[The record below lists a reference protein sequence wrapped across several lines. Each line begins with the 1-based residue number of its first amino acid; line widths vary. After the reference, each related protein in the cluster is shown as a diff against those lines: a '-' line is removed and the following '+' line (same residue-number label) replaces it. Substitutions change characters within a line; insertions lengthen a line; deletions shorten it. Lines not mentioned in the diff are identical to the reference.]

1 MFSGYVFR
9 NGMSL
14 HRVYAAARYLA
25 IRQAMACDSTRVLPW
40 LGLLLCVV
48 IVPTSNARADIGVAI
63 EGPPVASFDSI
74 QVRRAV
80 GLILLGITGVA
91 LLDLWRRPRGSG
103 HPRRPAASFATI
115 PSCASDTVAK
125 LRRPSMLPL
134 AGAFAV
140 LILVLAMWLGS
151 RAWGFMA
158 PVDLPMVGS
167 IRPGWSAPIWLTV
180 LTVVSVLL
188 QLAAPLYPPI
198 GVCVYIAVAYGMP
211 RYSAEWDLIH
221 RLHLPSWIAVLAGL
235 SSLLRYSVDQGSFSV
250 ALKQFWPRDRL
261 VQGMLAL
268 ALWSGVSL
276 LVANFSSGVWLAEQS
291 HHPLR
296 LLDATLLFLIAW
308 RYLAHP
314 TASWLM
320 AAVLGVTIGIR
331 AFTVPG
337 RIHLDGDLALLAAIS
352 IPLTFLSIFATTSW
366 QRQGTLV
373 VLCGLLVKVLFETQN
388 RGGAVAVLAAVLVAW
403 LFSRRKG
410 LLLLVIVGAIWFV
423 QTDYWTRFSD
433 YLSGTEGVNRKTAES
448 RLRIWESALRIAA
461 DHPFV
466 GVGWGNTF
474 RWSAEYGAG
483 EEGITTHNNLLG
495 ILTETGIPGL
505 GLYLALFGSIAWS
518 LGKRIR
524 AAEDFASREGRAVLC
539 GIAAYF
545 AGGMF
550 LTRHDLILAYVLAGW
565 GVGLRALPLA
575 FPTDAFAWL
584 PQFRSPGRNSP
595 PRVGDE
601 VPCEAGRLWYFPVAA
616 VLATLLAIYGSLVPL
631 EFRSITFTEA
641 VERFRNIRYLEL
653 GIQSRSDLV
662 ANVLLFVP
670 LGFLWSA
677 CWVRSGRRCAR
688 ELVKGAVI
696 VMALLLLACSIE
708 FTQLW
713 FPRRTVSLNDIL
725 AESTGGLIGVS
736 LWLVSGGWLLAWL
749 RRVSGTHSDRWMT
762 MLRCYAIGLA
772 IYSLLPFDATIRP
785 SEIYEKYKLG
795 RIVLVPFTSLHSSIL
810 QNVYDLGLDIALL
823 IPIGLLCV
831 LRSPRQTRP
840 LPMGFLLGM
849 GYVFGLEI
857 AQLFLFS
864 RYSDVTDLVTGAL
877 GISIGI
883 GIGAR
888 SIRRW
893 NGQKEKGSAA
903 PLNLD
908 GRDIR
913 KWWLAAGGYV
923 LVLAVVFWAP
933 FDFHLEPEFV
943 KPRVKDFLRV
953 PFQVL
958 YVGNDFNAMLQVLRK
973 GLWFAP
979 LGGLVY
985 LGARSSIDMAM
996 PRGSLRWRTW
1006 ASVGLS
1012 SVFVL
1017 SVAAVIEGGQL
1028 FLPDKIFDLTDVILC
1043 TLGGAMG
1050 VLLAKGLLRRE

>member
-1 MFSGYVFR
+1 MSSGYEFR
-9 NGMSL
+9 NGMRL

-25 IRQAMACDSTRVLPW
+25 IRQGVSYRFKGALPW
-40 LGLLLCVV
+40 LGVLLCVV
-48 IVPTSNARADIGVAI
+48 IVPTSNAGTDIGVAI

-103 HPRRPAASFATI
+103 QSRGSAASSATF
-115 PSCASDTVAK
+115 PSCFSDTVTK
-125 LRRPSMLPL
+125 LRRPAMLPL
-134 AGAFAV
+134 ACAFAV

-151 RAWGFMA
+151 RIWGFMA
-158 PVDLPMVGS
+158 PVDAPMVGS
-167 IRPGWSAPIWLTV
+167 IRPGWSAPVWLTV

-188 QLAAPLYPPI
+188 QLATPLFPPI

-235 SSLLRYSVDQGSFSV
+235 GSLLRYSVDQGSLSV

-296 LLDATLLFLIAW
+296 LLDATLLFLISW

-320 AAVLGVTIGIR
+320 AVVLGATIGMR
-331 AFTVPG
+331 AFAVPG

-366 QRQGTLV
+366 RRQGMLV
-373 VLCGLLVKVLFETQN
+373 VLCGFLVKVLFETQN
-388 RGGAVAVLAAVLVAW
+388 RGGAVAVLAAFVVAW
-403 LFSRRKG
+403 LMFRRKG
-410 LLLLVIVGAIWFV
+410 LLLLMTAPLLIMGAVWFT

-448 RLRIWESALRIAA
+448 RLRIWQSALRIAA
-461 DHPFV
+461 DHPLV

-474 RWSAEYGAG
+474 RWSADYGAG

-505 GLYLALFGSIAWS
+505 GLYLAFFGSIVWS

-524 AAEDFASREGRAVLC
+524 AADDFASREGRAVLC

-545 AGGMF
+545 VGGMF
-550 LTRHDLILAYVLAGW
+550 LTRHDLILAYILAGW
-565 GVGLRALPLA
+565 SVGLRTLPLA
-575 FPTDAFAWL
+575 LSTDAFGWL
-584 PQFRSPGRNSP
+584 PNFRSPMRNLPSQVGAEVSSKPGR
-595 PRVGDE
+595 V
-601 VPCEAGRLWYFPVAA
+601 WYFPVAA

-631 EFRSITFTEA
+631 EFRSITLSEA

-677 CWVRSGRRCAR
+677 CWVRSGRSGAR

-696 VMALLLLACSIE
+696 VMALVALACAIE

-749 RRVSGTHSDRWMT
+749 RRFSGDHTDPRMT
-762 MLRCYAIGLA
+762 VLRCYAIAFAL
-772 IYSLLPFDATIRP
+772 YSLLPFDVTIRP

-795 RIVLVPFTSLHSSIL
+795 RIVLIPFASLHSSIL
-810 QNVYDLGLDIALL
+810 QNVYDLGLDIALM

-831 LRSPRQTRP
+831 FRSQRATRP
-840 LPMGFLLGM
+840 VSVAFLMGM
-849 GYVFGLEI
+849 GYVLGLEI
-857 AQLFLFS
+857 AQLLLFS

-877 GISIGI
+877 GISIGV

-888 SIRRW
+888 GDLRWIGNPGEGAARPLRRE
-893 NGQKEKGSAA
+893 G
-903 PLNLD
+903 LNS
-908 GRDIR
+908 G
-913 KWWLAAGGYV
+913 KWWLAAGGYI
-923 LVLAVVFWAP
+923 LILAVAFWAP
-933 FDFHLEPEFV
+933 FDFNFDPAFV

-985 LGARSSIDMAM
+985 LGARSSIDKTMS
-996 PRGSLRWRTW
+996 RGRMRLRTW

-1017 SVAAVIEGGQL
+1017 SVAAVIEGGNSSSRTRSS
-1028 FLPDKIFDLTDVILC
+1028 I
-1043 TLGGAMG
+1043 
-1050 VLLAKGLLRRE
+1050 